1 MDTNKKALL
10 IGTFIVLITTIFVIL
25 VGVIGSG
32 SFITNKVKYIM
43 YFDESVK
50 GLRKGAKVAFKGV
63 TVGEV
68 VEINIVLYQDTF
80 VAANQVL
87 VQIDRNRL
95 KSYDDKLFDFGY
107 GVKKMSQKL
116 IDKGLK
122 AQLQMESI
130 VTGVLMINLDFY
142 ENIPIKLVDK
152 NKDYIE
158 IPTTPSGVSQ
168 IMQALNKFP
177 ADDLISKISKILD
190 NLDGLTSDRK
200 IASIIK
206 NLDATIMNLEKA
218 SDGISKVFNKV
229 DGEIVPI
236 MKNLDDMI
244 KEAKETFTE
253 LKDVTHNLDDM
264 SSDDSKFRYDL
275 EKTMEAL
282 KRASKSVETLTDY
295 LNRNPNAVIYGK

>member
-10 IGTFIVLITTIFVIL
+10 IGTFVVLITSLFVVS
-25 VGVIGSG
+25 VGVLGSG
-32 SFITNKVKYIM
+32 SFFTNKVKYIL

-68 VEINIVLYQDTF
+68 HEVNIVL
-80 VAANQVL
+80 NQVSFEAVNQVV

-95 KSYDDKLFDFGY
+95 KSYDDRLFDFGY
-107 GVKKMSQKL
+107 GVKKMTQKL

-142 ENIPIKLVDK
+142 NNTPPKFIDK
-152 NKDYIE
+152 NGEYIE
-158 IPTTPSGVSQ
+158 IPTMPSGLSQ
-168 IMQALNKFP
+168 ITQTLNKIP
-177 ADDLISKISKILD
+177 LDHILNKVSKIVD
-190 NLDGLTSDRK
+190 NLEELTSDDA
-200 IASIIK
+200 ISNIIN
-206 NLDATIMNLEKA
+206 NLDKTIKNLEKA
-218 SDGISKVFNKV
+218 TSEVNSVFKKV
-229 DGEIVPI
+229 DDEILPI
-236 MKNLDDMI
+236 MKNLDEMV
-244 KEAKETFTE
+244 KEAKETFIE
-253 LKDVTHNLDDM
+253 LRGVTSNLNDM

-275 EKTMEAL
+275 AKTMEAL